1 MRNGVD
7 GRTRRAEARR
17 ESRRAE
23 ILEAAL
29 RTFGDKGFHQTTV
42 ADIIEAA
49 GIARGTFYL
58 YFEGKSAIFV
68 ELLDRLLDELRGSI
82 VGVDRDADAPPL
94 AVQLDAIVHRVLR
107 TVADNRLL
115 STIII
120 REAVGLGE
128 EVDLRLRLFY
138 QKLLRYIRMAL
149 DEGRRLGLLRPIDT
163 EVAAICVLGSV
174 KQLMEQYV
182 MAEDDEFDVDRA
194 AMGVLDFNLRGLLPA
209 G

>member
-1 MRNGVD
+1 MRGGVD
-7 GRTRRAEARR
+7 GRTLRAEARR
-17 ESRRAE
+17 ENRRSE
-23 ILEAAL
+23 ILSAAL

-42 ADIIEAA
+42 ADIIDAA

-58 YFEGKSAIFV
+58 YFEGKSAIFL
-68 ELLDRLLDELRGSI
+68 ELLDGLLAELRGSI
-82 VGVDRDADAPPL
+82 VGVDRHEGAPPL
-94 AVQLDAIVHRVLR
+94 GVQLDTIVHRVLH
-107 TVADNRLL
+107 TIADNRLL

-138 QKLLRYIRMAL
+138 QKLLRYIRLAL
-149 DEGRRLGLLRPIDT
+149 DEGRRVGLLRAVDT

-194 AMGVLDFNLRGLLPA
+194 AVGVLDYSLHGLLPS

>member
-1 MRNGVD
+1 MRSGVD
-7 GRTRRAEARR
+7 GRTLRAEARR
-17 ESRRAE
+17 ENRRAE
-23 ILEAAL
+23 ILHAAL
-29 RTFGDKGFHQTTV
+29 STFGEKGFHQTTV

-58 YFEGKSAIFV
+58 YFEGKSAIFL
-68 ELLDRLLDELRGSI
+68 ELLDRLLVELRGSI
-82 VGVDRDADAPPL
+82 VGVDRHDGAPPL
-94 AVQLDAIVHRVLR
+94 SVQLDAIIHRVLR
-107 TVADNRLL
+107 TIADNRLL

-120 REAVGLGE
+120 REAVGLGD

-149 DEGRRLGLLRPIDT
+149 DEGRRVGLLRPIDT

-194 AMGVLDFNLRGLLPA
+194 AMGVLDFSMHGLLPST
-209 G
+209 

>member
-1 MRNGVD
+1 MRGGVD
-7 GRTRRAEARR
+7 GRTLRAEARR
-17 ESRRAE
+17 ENRRSE
-23 ILEAAL
+23 ILSAAL

-42 ADIIEAA
+42 ADIIDAA

-58 YFEGKSAIFV
+58 YFEGKSAIFL
-68 ELLDRLLDELRGSI
+68 ELLDGLLALHTI
-82 VGVDRDADAPPL
+82 
-94 AVQLDAIVHRVLR
+94 
-107 TVADNRLL
+107 ADNRLL

-138 QKLLRYIRMAL
+138 QKLLRYIRLAL
-149 DEGRRLGLLRPIDT
+149 DEGRRVGLLRAVDT

-194 AMGVLDFNLRGLLPA
+194 AVGVLDYSLHGLLPS

>member
-1 MRNGVD
+1 MRGFVD
-7 GRTRRAEARR
+7 GRKLRAEARR
-17 ESRRAE
+17 ENRRSA
-23 ILEAAL
+23 ILRAAL

-42 ADIIEAA
+42 ADIIDAA

-58 YFEGKSAIFV
+58 YFEGKSAVFL
-68 ELLDRLLDELRGSI
+68 ELLDGLLAELRGSI
-82 VGVDRDADAPPL
+82 VGVDREEGAPPL
-94 AVQLDAIVHRVLR
+94 GVQLDTIVHRVLH

-120 REAVGLGE
+120 REAVGLGD
-128 EVDLRLRLFY
+128 EVDRRLRLFY
-138 QKLLRYIRMAL
+138 QKLLRYIRLAL
-149 DEGRRLGLLRPIDT
+149 DEGRRVGLLRAMDT

-194 AMGVLDFNLRGLLPA
+194 AVGVLDYSLHGLLPA

>member
-1 MRNGVD
+1 MD
-7 GRTRRAEARR
+7 GRTLRAEARR
-17 ESRRAE
+17 ENRRSA

-29 RTFGDKGFHQTTV
+29 RTFGEKGFHQTTV
-42 ADIIEAA
+42 ADIIQAA

-58 YFEGKSAIFV
+58 YFEGKSAIFL
-68 ELLDRLLDELRGSI
+68 ELLDRLLVELRASI
-82 VGVDRDADAPPL
+82 VGVDRKEGAPPL
-94 AVQLDAIVHRVLR
+94 SVQLDTIVHRVLR

-120 REAVGLGE
+120 REAVGLGD
-128 EVDLRLRLFY
+128 EVDVRLRLFY
-138 QKLLRYIRMAL
+138 QKLLRYIRLAL
-149 DEGRRLGLLRPIDT
+149 EEGRRVGLLRPIDT

-182 MAEDDEFDVDRA
+182 MAEDDHFDVDRA
-194 AMGVLDFNLRGLLPA
+194 ALAVLDFNLHGLLPS

>member
-1 MRNGVD
+1 MRGGVD
-7 GRTRRAEARR
+7 GRTLRAEARR
-17 ESRRAE
+17 ENRRSA
-23 ILEAAL
+23 ILSAAL

-42 ADIIEAA
+42 ADIIDAA

-58 YFEGKSAIFV
+58 YFEGKSAIFL
-68 ELLDRLLDELRGSI
+68 ELLDGLLAELRGSI
-82 VGVDRDADAPPL
+82 VGVDREEGAPPL
-94 AVQLDAIVHRVLR
+94 GVQLDSIVHRVLH

-120 REAVGLGE
+120 REAVGLGD
-128 EVDLRLRLFY
+128 EVDRRLRLFY
-138 QKLLRYIRMAL
+138 QKLLRYIRLAL
-149 DEGRRLGLLRPIDT
+149 DEGRRVGLLRAMDT

-194 AMGVLDFNLRGLLPA
+194 AIGVLDYSLHGLLPS

>member
-1 MRNGVD
+1 MRGQVD
-7 GRTRRAEARR
+7 GRTLRAEARR
-17 ESRRAE
+17 ENRRSA

-29 RTFGDKGFHQTTV
+29 RTFGEKGFHQTTV
-42 ADIIEAA
+42 ADIIQAA

-58 YFEGKSAIFV
+58 YFEGKSAIFL
-68 ELLDRLLDELRGSI
+68 ELLDRLLVELRASI
-82 VGVDRDADAPPL
+82 VGVDRKEGAPPL
-94 AVQLDAIVHRVLR
+94 SVQLDTIVHRVLR

-120 REAVGLGE
+120 REAVGLGD
-128 EVDLRLRLFY
+128 EVDVRLRLFY
-138 QKLLRYIRMAL
+138 QKLLRYIRLAL
-149 DEGRRLGLLRPIDT
+149 EEGRRVGLLRPIDT

-182 MAEDDEFDVDRA
+182 MAEDDHFDVDRA
-194 AMGVLDFNLRGLLPA
+194 ALAVLDFNLHGLLPS

>member
-1 MRNGVD
+1 MRGGVD
-7 GRTRRAEARR
+7 GRTLRAEARR
-17 ESRRAE
+17 ENRRSA

-29 RTFGDKGFHQTTV
+29 RTFGEKGFHQTTV
-42 ADIIEAA
+42 ADIIQAA

-58 YFEGKSAIFV
+58 YFEGKSAIFL
-68 ELLDRLLDELRGSI
+68 ELLDGLLAELRGSI
-82 VGVDRDADAPPL
+82 VGVDRKEGAPPL
-94 AVQLDAIVHRVLR
+94 GVQLDAIVHRVLR

-120 REAVGLGE
+120 REAVGLGD
-128 EVDLRLRLFY
+128 EVDMRLRLFY
-138 QKLLRYIRMAL
+138 QKLLRYIRLAL
-149 DEGRRLGLLRPIDT
+149 EEGRRVGLLRPIDT

-194 AMGVLDFNLRGLLPA
+194 ALGVLDYNLHGLLPS